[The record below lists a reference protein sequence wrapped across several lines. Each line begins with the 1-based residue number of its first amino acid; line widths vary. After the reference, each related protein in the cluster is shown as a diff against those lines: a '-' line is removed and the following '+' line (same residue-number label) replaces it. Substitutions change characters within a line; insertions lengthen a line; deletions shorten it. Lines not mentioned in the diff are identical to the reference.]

1 MKRLL
6 LIGAVAA
13 FALGGC
19 VSLGESQQ
27 DSETQYT
34 LAAIASDT
42 GFLSGYVTPKD
53 AGLICLADAANYK
66 ILASTRNVADGVNYA
81 PADNAHA
88 ALQADGN
95 KLNPVQCV
103 PVVATPTKTT

>member
-1 MKRLL
+1 MQRF
-6 LIGAVAA
+6 LIVCAVGFSLA
-13 FALGGC
+13 GC

-66 ILASTRNVADGVNYA
+66 ILASTRNVADNVNYA

-88 ALQADGN
+88 ALQDDGN
-95 KLNPVQCV
+95 KLNPAQCV
-103 PVVATPTKTT
+103 PVVPPPKT